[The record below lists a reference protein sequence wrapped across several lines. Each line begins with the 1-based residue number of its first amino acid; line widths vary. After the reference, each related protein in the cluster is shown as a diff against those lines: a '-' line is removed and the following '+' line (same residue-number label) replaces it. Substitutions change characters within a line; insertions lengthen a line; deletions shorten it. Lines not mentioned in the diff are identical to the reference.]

1 MLGRWYSWLWF
12 HSEWYLTP
20 IDRRP
25 FTFILRDIIYN
36 NVGWAVTF
44 IILFYASMIVLSFWH
59 GMASTIT
66 TSIASFVLAHLVWGS
81 KWIENEQEWPTYLGN
96 IEVYEVTDND

>member
-25 FTFILRDIIYN
+25 FTFIMRDWIFTH
-36 NVGWAVTF
+36 VEQAV
-44 IILFYASMIVLSFWH
+44 ILIGLFYVGMVILSFWH
-59 GMASTIT
+59 GTASTIT
-66 TSIASFVLAHLVWGS
+66 TSIASFVLAHLVFGT